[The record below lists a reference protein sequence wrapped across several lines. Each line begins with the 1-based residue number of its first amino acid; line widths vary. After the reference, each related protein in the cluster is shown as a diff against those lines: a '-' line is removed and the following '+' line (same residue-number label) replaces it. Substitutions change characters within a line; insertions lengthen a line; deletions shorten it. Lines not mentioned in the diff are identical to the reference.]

1 MSNEEKKNELSANLA
16 AALNPAKIENP
27 ANIDPVTRQEIQK
40 KSLSE
45 LKVEIKFHLGQMAG
59 HAVEIGKLLIEA
71 KEQVGHGE
79 WGNWLAENFNLKRQ
93 SAQNF
98 MNIANRFGGNYQSI
112 GNLGTT
118 QMIAMLA
125 LPAGEEENF
134 IAEKAAG
141 GTPVEDMTVKNLKA
155 EIADYKKRLAQA
167 EQDAE
172 LENLGEE
179 NQRLREG
186 REEDGKRIGGFIEE
200 NLNLKEDNQEL
211 QDKIDDLE
219 NALLQKESSTVE
231 VAPADYE
238 PTKKKLAEIE
248 AENEKLQAKLKN
260 LQERPIEVATEY
272 PADYASVK
280 AENAELKNAQKT
292 FMDNYRVEKE
302 VLKMLSAVPVLL
314 NYVNLQQ
321 VVANLAAKN
330 PQVIKE
336 RIQQLS
342 VIQTE
347 LTNYYEIWESN
358 NGAIRLEKLDY
369 DLFQDY
375 VEKISNGQ
383 RDFIPTAQ
391 AKARELLK
399 KEIPESVFTADNS
412 YRAFDI
418 WLGREI
424 NPIINTN
431 GYKQRIFVFGDDEYA
446 WGDV

>member
-27 ANIDPVTRQEIQK
+27 ANVDPVTRQEVQK

-79 WGNWLAENFNLKRQ
+79 WYDWLEENFKLTVKMAN
-93 SAQNF
+93 NF
-98 MNIANRFGGNYQSI
+98 MRVAERFGGNRNLNSDLNQS
-112 GNLGTT
+112 

-125 LPAGEEENF
+125 LPEGEEEKF
-134 IAEKAAG
+134 IEAKAAE

-167 EQDAE
+167 EEDAE
-172 LENLGEE
+172 GYKIANDQLDAQIENLGEE

-219 NALLQKESSTVE
+219 NALLQKEPSTVE

-238 PTKKKLAEIE
+238 PTKQKLAEIE
-248 AENEKLQAKLKN
+248 AENEKLQAELKD
-260 LQERPIEVATEY
+260 LQERPIEVMTEK
-272 PADYASVK
+272 PADYDSLK

-292 FMDNYRVEKE
+292 FMDDYRVEKE

-314 NYVNLQQ
+314 NYTNLQR

-330 PQVIKE
+330 SQLIKE
-336 RIQQLS
+336 RLQQLS

-347 LTNYYEIWESN
+347 LTNYFEIWES
-358 NGAIRLEKLDY
+358 K
-369 DLFQDY
+369 
-375 VEKISNGQ
+375 
-383 RDFIPTAQ
+383 
-391 AKARELLK
+391 KAE
-399 KEIPESVFTADNS
+399 
-412 YRAFDI
+412 
-418 WLGREI
+418 
-424 NPIINTN
+424 
-431 GYKQRIFVFGDDEYA
+431 
-446 WGDV
+446 